1 MMPTLLRTLLS
12 FFLLCCLSSYA
23 FAQETQSTD
32 DLYAEAIK
40 LISEQHYLDAQNLL
54 IKVIERTPQ
63 HAGAWL
69 DLAIVQCEL
78 GNKDEADHLFNVL
91 ALRFSPP
98 TAILEVINKQKIEN
112 CSAAKKKNQ
121 YSISFERGYDSNIN
135 QGASNST
142 YLLGS
147 GATQIELQLLPE
159 YLPKHD
165 HFNMISLSTSLQHPA
180 SNVAGFLQ
188 LNIRKYDQYS
198 SFNTASLSTGIN
210 KTWGNENWT
219 TQLSLSG
226 AYLLLDNT
234 LYQKQASAYLVLTP
248 TTQSHSTFK
257 YNLSAGINSIN
268 YPTLLNFGSNIFE
281 LRSQF
286 FADFDQFQTLTSFA
300 AMYDRA
306 NLERP
311 GGNRTGYF
319 ASVALR
325 KKIASQIES
334 ELSWN
339 RQIWRSSTSYS
350 PGLINDIRK
359 QNNEGIKIA
368 LSYLINR
375 NQSITL
381 ELGKFNNKEN
391 ISFLQYN
398 NKSIHLNWNWKN

>member
-1 MMPTLLRTLLS
+1 MMPNILRTLLS
-12 FFLLCCLSSYA
+12 FIFLCCLSSHA
-23 FAQETQSTD
+23 FTQEAQSTD
-32 DLYAEAIK
+32 EMYAEAIK
-40 LISEQHYLDAQNLL
+40 LLSEQQYLGAQNLL
-54 IKVIERTPQ
+54 IKVIERVPH

-78 GNKDEADHLFNVL
+78 GNKEEADHLFNLL

-98 TAILEVINKQKIEN
+98 TAILDVIKKQKIEN

-135 QGASNST
+135 QGTSNST

-159 YLPKHD
+159 YLPKND
-165 HFNMISLSTSLQHPA
+165 QFNMVSLSTSIQHPA

-188 LNIRKYDQYS
+188 LNVRKYDQYS
-198 SFNTASLSTGIN
+198 IFNTASASAGIN
-210 KTWGNENWT
+210 KTWANENWA

-226 AYLLLDNT
+226 AYLLLDNK

-248 TTQSHSTFK
+248 TIKSQKTFK

-268 YPTLLNFGSNIFE
+268 YPTLLNFGSTIFE
-281 LRSQF
+281 LRSQV
-286 FADFDQFQTLTSFA
+286 FADFDQFQTFTSFA
-300 AMYDRA
+300 AMYDQA

-319 ASVALR
+319 ASVAFR
-325 KKIASQIES
+325 KKITSKIDS

-350 PGLINDIRK
+350 PGLIDDIRK
-359 QNNEGIKIA
+359 QDNEGIKIA
-368 LSYLINR
+368 LSYMINR